1 MSNDEFDKLQ
11 LNNDE
16 VVEQKIL
23 KKKKEQ
29 VLVDTPIAKYI
40 SSEDIY
46 ILYCVVNDE
55 IILASSQI
63 FEQIEV
69 IQGLILTGISKLN
82 DSVPDKKIGV
92 RAQQKMEKGSD
103 IAY

>member
-1 MSNDEFDKLQ
+1 MMKL
-11 LNNDE
+11 LSR
-16 VVEQKIL
+16 KSWRR
-23 KKKKEQ
+23 KKEQ

-82 DSVPDKKIGV
+82 DLVPDKKIGV
-92 RAQQKMEKGSD
+92 RAQ
-103 IAY
+103 

>member
-1 MSNDEFDKLQ
+1 MMKL
-11 LNNDE
+11 LSR
-16 VVEQKIL
+16 KSW
-23 KKKKEQ
+23 KRKKEQ

-92 RAQQKMEKGSD
+92 RAQ
-103 IAY
+103 

>member
-1 MSNDEFDKLQ
+1 MMKL
-11 LNNDE
+11 LSR
-16 VVEQKIL
+16 KSWRR
-23 KKKKEQ
+23 KKEQ

-40 SSEDIY
+40 SSGDIY

-92 RAQQKMEKGSD
+92 RAQ
-103 IAY
+103 

>member
-1 MSNDEFDKLQ
+1 MMKL
-11 LNNDE
+11 LSR
-16 VVEQKIL
+16 KSWRR
-23 KKKKEQ
+23 KKEQ

-82 DSVPDKKIGV
+82 DSVPDKKRGV
-92 RAQQKMEKGSD
+92 RAQ
-103 IAY
+103 

>member
-1 MSNDEFDKLQ
+1 MMKL
-11 LNNDE
+11 LSR
-16 VVEQKIL
+16 KSWRR
-23 KKKKEQ
+23 KKEQ

-46 ILYCVVNDE
+46 ILYFVVNDE

-92 RAQQKMEKGSD
+92 RAQ
-103 IAY
+103 

>member
-1 MSNDEFDKLQ
+1 M
-11 LNNDE
+11 
-16 VVEQKIL
+16 
-23 KKKKEQ
+23 
-29 VLVDTPIAKYI
+29 VDTPIAKYI

-82 DSVPDKKIGV
+82 DLVPDKKIGV
-92 RAQQKMEKGSD
+92 RAQ
-103 IAY
+103 

>member
-11 LNNDE
+11 LNKDE

-23 KKKKEQ
+23 KKKKEH

-69 IQGLILTGISKLN
+69 IQGLILTGVSKLN
-82 DSVPDKKIGV
+82 DSVPDNKIGV
-92 RAQQKMEKGSD
+92 RAQQKMEK
-103 IAY
+103 

>member
-1 MSNDEFDKLQ
+1 MMKL
-11 LNNDE
+11 LSR
-16 VVEQKIL
+16 KSWRR
-23 KKKKEQ
+23 KKEQ

-55 IILASSQI
+55 ITLASSQI

-92 RAQQKMEKGSD
+92 RAQ
-103 IAY
+103 

>member
-1 MSNDEFDKLQ
+1 MMKL
-11 LNNDE
+11 LSR
-16 VVEQKIL
+16 KSWRR
-23 KKKKEQ
+23 KKEQ

-92 RAQQKMEKGSD
+92 RAQ
-103 IAY
+103 

>member
-1 MSNDEFDKLQ
+1 MMKL
-11 LNNDE
+11 LSR
-16 VVEQKIL
+16 KSWRR
-23 KKKKEQ
+23 KKEQ

-69 IQGLILTGISKLN
+69 IQRLILTGISKLN

-92 RAQQKMEKGSD
+92 RAQ
-103 IAY
+103 

>member
-1 MSNDEFDKLQ
+1 MMKL
-11 LNNDE
+11 LSR
-16 VVEQKIL
+16 KSWRRR
-23 KKKKEQ
+23 KEQ

-92 RAQQKMEKGSD
+92 RAQ
-103 IAY
+103 

>member
-1 MSNDEFDKLQ
+1 M
-11 LNNDE
+11 
-16 VVEQKIL
+16 
-23 KKKKEQ
+23 
-29 VLVDTPIAKYI
+29 VDTPIAKYI

-46 ILYCVVNDE
+46 ILYFVVNDE

-92 RAQQKMEKGSD
+92 RAQ
-103 IAY
+103 

>member
-11 LNNDE
+11 LNKDE

-23 KKKKEQ
+23 KKKKEH

-40 SSEDIY
+40 SSEHIY

-69 IQGLILTGISKLN
+69 IQGLILTGVSKLN
-82 DSVPDKKIGV
+82 DSVPDNKIGV
-92 RAQQKMEKGSD
+92 RAQQKMEK
-103 IAY
+103 